1 MALDLRPERYGSK
14 AMAKGAEKTGAE
26 ILANVKPVKQ
36 TVQTSGRNPGGM
48 VAVNDWVNRY
58 NRVMEGVSKYD
69 EKRNGGFTRDASGG
83 YLGNINSLI
92 ADYENIR
99 DVADQFGFQDSLKY
113 LDQLKQLQNSIGE
126 INENFSQFEDEDAY
140 NRYMDYWKDQ
150 EEKRNLDLD
159 AYSRDISAL
168 EQQLED
174 YDPQIDWTD
183 TNQRKQYDAGLKELE
198 DEINRRKQYLAQAQ
212 RIQKKDDFS
221 AVANPESEKYDAA
234 FDNKSGYVST
244 EQDGKLKRAMT
255 QYSMGYGDLTYEYI
269 NNQNGIRDEIKHK
282 ASAYSKG
289 ETPFEE
295 KGYDFMT
302 EDEVGLY
309 NYYYSMGGKKSAEA
323 YLDTIQDDLNQR
335 KAAGMYQQME
345 GKTGAEMVFGVEAG
359 LDQFKSGIKGA
370 VRAVKGDDS
379 YVAPSAT
386 QYASGM
392 VREDLADDGFKLP
405 AWLGGASLGQVG
417 YDAIT
422 TTANMAPSIIGSVAS
437 NFVIPGSGAIV
448 GSALLGGSAGG
459 NAYQE
464 ALNEGYTADQ
474 ARGYGILSGA
484 SEIIMERLLGG
495 ISAYGGNALGKFFT
509 QNMRNADTALKQ
521 IAKKVGGSMLS
532 EFSEEYLQEVLTP
545 VFQNLTLGTDNE
557 VKLVSAEALYA
568 GFLGAITGGIMEGPQ
583 AIANARNATEV
594 PGNATVKESLTT
606 ELANSEDVEA
616 TAEESTVVG
625 AENAITTAGA
635 TTGKDSLHVG
645 QGTKT
650 ESTVTK
656 SSGKNESSSVKVGV
670 SKMETVQ
677 QTADIESFAQQFGT
691 QADAVRRNYL
701 EGQDLQEYELG
712 FEAAYTMGR
721 DGGKAES
728 LNNSSLPGLKYLSQ
742 SQREIAFSL
751 GRDAATAQ
759 NAVTATTEMPATSE
773 AAQTAQI
780 STGTPVEIARISN
793 VDGNGGMTFELAD
806 GRTVNADDIQHT
818 HSGEAVL
825 YEAVADLGASAE
837 ASNKLVDAWKN
848 DPTGVSA
855 ESYAAGMIDAFNY
868 GRYNIPETEMAQN
881 ESIQHLSE
889 GQRNTAYQL
898 GKAYGNEITQSKE
911 SKIQNAGAVPKVQ
924 NDSGAVVR
932 QTAASRSGG
941 DSEAAPT
948 RTGKVHFDRQGR
960 TLSAVQETGL
970 KTMEQLSQLFGT
982 EFHVFESY
990 EKDGKRVFR
999 DENGVERDA
1008 PNGWYD
1014 PETGHIHIDLNAGSG
1029 GRGTMLFTVAHE
1041 LTHFIR
1047 DWSPAKFD
1055 KLAEAVFELVY
1066 KEKNISVV
1074 ELVRKQQAKAAR
1086 NGMELTFDEAYEE
1099 VVADSMESIL
1109 TSGNVVELMAEVK
1122 RQDQSLWQKIRKWFQ
1137 DLAEDIRKMI
1147 DAYAGYKPDSAEGR
1161 AVAAME
1167 EMLPVIEG
1175 FYMDALQEA
1184 STNYQ
1189 AAEGQKN
1196 TTQEGGKKNSF
1207 AGRNAVTADHSALQQ
1222 AKQLQE
1228 QGVDNE
1234 TIRQRIGWFKGMD
1247 GKWRF
1252 EIDDSQMEISKEIS
1266 NYMRLGDLMQ
1276 HEKLFAAYPDL
1287 ADIDVVFQSLDTGVN
1302 GSYHPQFDSI
1312 NLSYRLKNDPIGL
1325 KDALVHEIQ
1334 HAIQHREGFTNGA
1347 TVASW
1352 ERKKK
1357 AGFDS
1362 RRAEDIRKAQ
1372 ETERELRRIQEEE
1385 PEFYRDMVELDAMT
1399 PDLPRGEIDWETL
1412 EKIEDDPV
1420 EWQQYDARRE
1430 ELEAKYGDT
1439 KVWDMNDLLYQREQA
1454 AKNVGRSGVEL
1465 YFDTAGEI
1473 EARDASN
1480 RRGKTP
1486 EQRKSSPPRL
1496 GNEDTVFAEG
1506 NAPADDYIPGDVAE
1520 SELEIGINEVAEMSP
1535 ISAISGTEFTTEGRT
1550 LLDDVDQF
1558 FKSVGGQVY
1567 NSRLGDINLTRRGVK
1582 DSLAHGM
1589 TPQKAAAFA
1598 AIPDVLR
1605 DGKVVG
1611 FEKNWK
1617 QRGYDSATIAAP
1629 ITIGG
1634 EEYLMAVIVHRS
1646 NSANRF
1652 YVHDVF
1658 TAKKEAT
1665 PFMTGTQNLGE
1676 PGGATST
1683 ISIIRKILDV
1693 KVKGS
1698 ESGKKYSHRDTV
1710 YTEDDIPRLE
1720 TKLTEA
1726 VRQRQDAQQHYE
1738 QLKNDSALVEAENRL
1753 TEIRNNGESRMA
1765 VLRTPEYKAA
1775 RQRRDAIKNQ
1785 LGIDHAMEEMYDLMD
1800 RERKL
1805 RKELDSA
1812 TEYIRT
1818 EHARLAEE
1826 KAVAASGMS
1835 EADYFRDRAEQ
1846 AFGTTKEFKFAGYLL
1861 PDGKMLDFTSKE
1873 GKQDGKRDKDHRE
1886 ISAIYEYTQ
1895 QSAALLRFLNDGN
1908 IRVMAETPGVDISE
1922 THEPTAAQYAEI
1934 KRFVRE
1940 YAGKRL
1946 FVVDVTG
1953 QNDTQ
1958 IGTYTYDGRV
1968 NADRVVNDIK
1978 YYFQTGSMRE
1988 PSKVASFRYSQRD
2001 PLQEKAIKA
2010 LEKENSQL
2018 KEDVSRLRDLVKL
2031 QKKLTGGKMVKPS
2044 SVEAAA
2050 RVLKKTADA
2059 TGDTK
2064 ELAKLLGEF
2073 YAYIANGEE
2082 LTWEGV
2088 QEAAQE
2094 AADWL
2099 WNNRKQT
2106 TDEYSAEILRDL
2118 RTRGVS
2124 FNEDQ
2129 KSEAAVTHDT
2139 FANYRKALFGS
2150 VKITENGMP
2159 LDEAWHELSTLYP
2172 GVFPED
2178 TNSGDMPRV
2187 LVDIVARLRS
2197 SDGTY
2202 MGYDEIMA
2210 RQSLIRDVY
2219 DSYWN
2224 VSTLYTVA
2232 DVKQKE
2238 INTLKSRH
2246 AQRMSDL
2253 RTKHREKVEQL
2264 HLEQKAAVEAV
2275 RAAERQRSQERTRK
2289 ALDKHRENQKQV
2301 AANRAER
2308 REKTEVRRKIR
2319 KAVMELNKLLNRGD
2333 KKKNVKDGMSEMV
2346 SKSLKLAEALFM
2358 DEYSNRDM
2366 LRNGVGIQMTDA
2378 EEILF
2383 REAQQLMESIE
2394 SGAIIEGMEFDGEID
2409 AMEQMKKLDS
2419 KLSGK
2424 MAKLKDVFAR
2434 ERKRLYGTTVSE
2446 LLGQLADEYS
2456 RLSEAED
2463 GAIRAA
2469 KDENVYAHL
2478 LQLQKDVGG
2487 TTVRDMTLNQLEQ
2500 VADAYT
2506 MVLTTVRNANKMF
2519 AKNLKFKRD
2528 TLAGMVMG
2536 EIGAAAKKISKLV
2549 SPGKDAMDRFS
2560 WNNLKPVYAFERLG
2574 SQTLKTLFGNI
2585 RKGQD
2590 VWAVDMQEADAFRRD
2605 QYKKHKRKDWDMEK
2619 QYSFEFESG
2628 KVDLSLEQIM
2638 SLYAYS
2644 RREAALD
2651 HLLKGGFVFGGS
2663 TEVFVK
2669 KNGIKRRYLKKDA
2682 TAYNLSATEL
2692 MQVIDS
2698 LTKEQK
2704 TFVEEMQ
2711 TYLSDVMGGKGN
2723 EVSMQMYGIKSFGE
2737 KNYFPLRSAG
2747 QYMEK
2752 AKEDSFRKEQGQ
2764 ISIVNSG
2771 FTKATTPHASNPITL
2786 DGFMDVWAEHV
2797 NDMAMYH
2804 GFVLPMEDFRR
2815 VYNYST
2821 PNVEEG
2827 NSQSVNAAIENAFGK
2842 AATGYIDQLYKDL
2855 NGGALSDN
2863 RENLFRKLVSLH
2875 KKAAVFASASV
2886 VIQQPSAF
2894 VRAFALVDP
2903 RHFIGPK
2910 VNRQRH
2916 KQLWAELKQYAP
2928 VAFVKE
2934 MGYFDTGMG
2943 RSAKDFLQAEEYS
2956 GIREKMVAL
2965 FTDADYR
2972 DEVLGKAPAL
2982 ADEYTWCM
2990 IWEAVKRETKVKN
3003 PGMDVKS
3010 NAFLQIAGERF
3021 AEVIDKTQVY
3031 DSVLSRSANMRSRA
3045 EYMNML
3051 TSFMAEPTTSINML
3065 EDALR
3070 KGDRKQ
3076 IKRTV
3081 GAVYGSVLLN
3091 SLLVSLVYAARD
3103 DDEDETYWEK
3113 YLSSVAVEVLDGINP
3128 ITYYPFLRDIW
3139 SIGQGYDVERADMS
3153 LITDFA
3159 NAAKAV
3165 VSGMK
3170 AVQDADDD
3178 SRQDA
3183 LGQLK
3188 DSLWGMTDS
3197 VANLTGVPVK
3207 NIRRDIEGARSMY
3220 QTIRKDLAGRKTT
3233 DLSLQDAVLADVM
3246 NAIPIGNLLYSKSK
3260 RDQLYGALV
3269 AGDATY
3275 VQRLRAGYDSD
3286 AAYHS
3291 AIKLALRDNDSRIL
3305 EAAVA
3310 WNAGDMETYIRIAK
3324 EIRGE
3329 NRFEQDDIVLAI
3341 RAEAS
3346 SMAEKDGSSASTVK
3360 GYFTNEKFG
3369 VAMGQNNVSMADTI
3383 RKDLIDTAVANGKT
3397 REEAEESVRST
3408 ARTQLKQ
3415 LYANGTITGA
3425 NAEKMLVKYGGYDQK
3440 DAAGKVAEWKYEK
3453 DFPELDGRITYAQY
3467 KRWETDGKSR
3477 GIGLDTFTDV
3487 VEYRGGNTSAG
3498 VRSQEDVAAYIN
3510 RMPIS
3515 TAQKDALWCC
3525 FWSESTLYKNAPWH

>member
-1 MALDLRPERYGSK
+1 MFR
-14 AMAKGAEKTGAE
+14 
-26 ILANVKPVKQ
+26 
-36 TVQTSGRNPGGM
+36 
-48 VAVNDWVNRY
+48 
-58 NRVMEGVSKYD
+58 
-69 EKRNGGFTRDASGG
+69 
-83 YLGNINSLI
+83 
-92 ADYENIR
+92 
-99 DVADQFGFQDSLKY
+99 
-113 LDQLKQLQNSIGE
+113 
-126 INENFSQFEDEDAY
+126 
-140 NRYMDYWKDQ
+140 
-150 EEKRNLDLD
+150 
-159 AYSRDISAL
+159 
-168 EQQLED
+168 
-174 YDPQIDWTD
+174 
-183 TNQRKQYDAGLKELE
+183 
-198 DEINRRKQYLAQAQ
+198 
-212 RIQKKDDFS
+212 FS
-221 AVANPESEKYDAA
+221 AIAA
-234 FDNKSGYVST
+234 
-244 EQDGKLKRAMT
+244 L
-255 QYSMGYGDLTYEYI
+255 
-269 NNQNGIRDEIKHK
+269 K
-282 ASAYSKG
+282 AS
-289 ETPFEE
+289 T
-295 KGYDFMT
+295 DR
-302 EDEVGLY
+302 L
-309 NYYYSMGGKKSAEA
+309 
-323 YLDTIQDDLNQR
+323 TI
-335 KAAGMYQQME
+335 
-345 GKTGAEMVFGVEAG
+345 
-359 LDQFKSGIKGA
+359 S
-370 VRAVKGDDS
+370 
-379 YVAPSAT
+379 
-386 QYASGM
+386 
-392 VREDLADDGFKLP
+392 
-405 AWLGGASLGQVG
+405 
-417 YDAIT
+417 
-422 TTANMAPSIIGSVAS
+422 
-437 NFVIPGSGAIV
+437 
-448 GSALLGGSAGG
+448 
-459 NAYQE
+459 
-464 ALNEGYTADQ
+464 
-474 ARGYGILSGA
+474 
-484 SEIIMERLLGG
+484 
-495 ISAYGGNALGKFFT
+495 
-509 QNMRNADTALKQ
+509 
-521 IAKKVGGSMLS
+521 
-532 EFSEEYLQEVLTP
+532 
-545 VFQNLTLGTDNE
+545 
-557 VKLVSAEALYA
+557 
-568 GFLGAITGGIMEGPQ
+568 
-583 AIANARNATEV
+583 
-594 PGNATVKESLTT
+594 
-606 ELANSEDVEA
+606 
-616 TAEESTVVG
+616 
-625 AENAITTAGA
+625 
-635 TTGKDSLHVG
+635 
-645 QGTKT
+645 
-650 ESTVTK
+650 
-656 SSGKNESSSVKVGV
+656 SSGK
-670 SKMETVQ
+670 
-677 QTADIESFAQQFGT
+677 F
-691 QADAVRRNYL
+691 
-701 EGQDLQEYELG
+701 
-712 FEAAYTMGR
+712 
-721 DGGKAES
+721 
-728 LNNSSLPGLKYLSQ
+728 
-742 SQREIAFSL
+742 
-751 GRDAATAQ
+751 
-759 NAVTATTEMPATSE
+759 
-773 AAQTAQI
+773 
-780 STGTPVEIARISN
+780 
-793 VDGNGGMTFELAD
+793 
-806 GRTVNADDIQHT
+806 
-818 HSGEAVL
+818 
-825 YEAVADLGASAE
+825 
-837 ASNKLVDAWKN
+837 
-848 DPTGVSA
+848 
-855 ESYAAGMIDAFNY
+855 
-868 GRYNIPETEMAQN
+868 
-881 ESIQHLSE
+881 
-889 GQRNTAYQL
+889 
-898 GKAYGNEITQSKE
+898 
-911 SKIQNAGAVPKVQ
+911 
-924 NDSGAVVR
+924 
-932 QTAASRSGG
+932 
-941 DSEAAPT
+941 
-948 RTGKVHFDRQGR
+948 
-960 TLSAVQETGL
+960 
-970 KTMEQLSQLFGT
+970 
-982 EFHVFESY
+982 
-990 EKDGKRVFR
+990 
-999 DENGVERDA
+999 
-1008 PNGWYD
+1008 
-1014 PETGHIHIDLNAGSG
+1014 
-1029 GRGTMLFTVAHE
+1029 
-1041 LTHFIR
+1041 
-1047 DWSPAKFD
+1047 
-1055 KLAEAVFELVY
+1055 
-1066 KEKNISVV
+1066 
-1074 ELVRKQQAKAAR
+1074 
-1086 NGMELTFDEAYEE
+1086 
-1099 VVADSMESIL
+1099 
-1109 TSGNVVELMAEVK
+1109 
-1122 RQDQSLWQKIRKWFQ
+1122 
-1137 DLAEDIRKMI
+1137 
-1147 DAYAGYKPDSAEGR
+1147 
-1161 AVAAME
+1161 
-1167 EMLPVIEG
+1167 
-1175 FYMDALQEA
+1175 
-1184 STNYQ
+1184 
-1189 AAEGQKN
+1189 
-1196 TTQEGGKKNSF
+1196 
-1207 AGRNAVTADHSALQQ
+1207 
-1222 AKQLQE
+1222 
-1228 QGVDNE
+1228 
-1234 TIRQRIGWFKGMD
+1234 
-1247 GKWRF
+1247 
-1252 EIDDSQMEISKEIS
+1252 
-1266 NYMRLGDLMQ
+1266 
-1276 HEKLFAAYPDL
+1276 
-1287 ADIDVVFQSLDTGVN
+1287 
-1302 GSYHPQFDSI
+1302 
-1312 NLSYRLKNDPIGL
+1312 
-1325 KDALVHEIQ
+1325 
-1334 HAIQHREGFTNGA
+1334 
-1347 TVASW
+1347 
-1352 ERKKK
+1352 
-1357 AGFDS
+1357 
-1362 RRAEDIRKAQ
+1362 
-1372 ETERELRRIQEEE
+1372 
-1385 PEFYRDMVELDAMT
+1385 
-1399 PDLPRGEIDWETL
+1399 
-1412 EKIEDDPV
+1412 
-1420 EWQQYDARRE
+1420 
-1430 ELEAKYGDT
+1430 
-1439 KVWDMNDLLYQREQA
+1439 
-1454 AKNVGRSGVEL
+1454 
-1465 YFDTAGEI
+1465 
-1473 EARDASN
+1473 
-1480 RRGKTP
+1480 
-1486 EQRKSSPPRL
+1486 
-1496 GNEDTVFAEG
+1496 
-1506 NAPADDYIPGDVAE
+1506 
-1520 SELEIGINEVAEMSP
+1520 

-1550 LLDDVDQF
+1550 LLDDVDRF

-1617 QRGYDSATIAAP
+1617 HRGYDSATIAAP

-1634 EEYLMAVIVHRS
+1634 EEYLMAVVVHRS

-1683 ISIIRKILDV
+1683 ISIIRKILSV
-1693 KVKGS
+1693 KAKQVA
-1698 ESGKKYSHRDTV
+1698 SGKKFSHRDSNG
-1710 YTEDDIPRLE
+1710 TE
-1720 TKLTEA
+1720 LT
-1726 VRQRQDAQQHYE
+1726 DAQIEYFR
-1738 QLKNDSALVEAENRL
+1738 DSKV
-1753 TEIRNNGESRMA
+1753 
-1765 VLRTPEYKAA
+1765 
-1775 RQRRDAIKNQ
+1775 RDAEGNLLVVYHGTKAGGFNIFK
-1785 LGIDHAMEEMYDLMD
+1785 YDKAVQTGTDFGEAFYFTSD
-1800 RERKL
+1800 REKAGGYSYDVTKDKRVAQY
-1805 RKELDSA
+1805 RKERDALRDRFLQ
-1812 TEYIRT
+1812 TR
-1818 EHARLAEE
+1818 
-1826 KAVAASGMS
+1826 S
-1835 EADYFRDRAEQ
+1835 EADKKAFLSYKLDGKDLHDMINDEGYQTEGSEVKEVYLHLKNPLIADAGGKYYYEVYTDYFDRARKN
-1846 AFGTTKEFKFAGYLL
+1846 G
-1861 PDGKMLDFTSKE
+1861 
-1873 GKQDGKRDKDHRE
+1873 
-1886 ISAIYEYTQ
+1886 
-1895 QSAALLRFLNDGN
+1895 NDGIIVSN
-1908 IRVMAETPGVDISE
+1908 VIDNPRGEARPIDTYIAFRPDQIKNTDNLNPTDDPDI
-1922 THEPTAAQYAEI
+1922 
-1934 KRFVRE
+1934 
-1940 YAGKRL
+1940 
-1946 FVVDVTG
+1946 
-1953 QNDTQ
+1953 
-1958 IGTYTYDGRV
+1958 
-1968 NADRVVNDIK
+1968 
-1978 YYFQTGSMRE
+1978 
-1988 PSKVASFRYSQRD
+1988 RYSQRD
-2001 PLQEKAIKA
+2001 PLQEKALKA
-2010 LEKENSQL
+2010 LQKENAQL

-2050 RVLKKTADA
+2050 RVLKKNADA

-2082 LTWEGV
+2082 LTWECV

-2159 LDEAWHELSTLYP
+2159 LDEAWHELSALYP

-2238 INTLKSRH
+2238 INALKSRH
-2246 AQRMSDL
+2246 AQHMSDL

-2264 HLEQKAAVEAV
+2264 HLEQKTAVEAV

-2308 REKTEVRRKIR
+2308 REKTEVRRRIR
-2319 KAVMELNKLLNRGD
+2319 KAVMELDKLLNRGD

-2378 EEILF
+2378 EEKLF
-2383 REAQQLMESIE
+2383 REAQQLMKSIE
-2394 SGAIIEGMEFDGEID
+2394 SGAVIEGMEFDGEID
-2409 AMEQMKKLDS
+2409 AMEQMKKLDG

-2424 MAKLKDVFAR
+2424 MVKLKDVFAR

-2487 TTVRDMTLNQLEQ
+2487 TTVRDMNLNQLEQ

-2536 EIGAAAKKISKLV
+2536 EIGAAAKKRGILLK
-2549 SPGKDAMDRFS
+2549 PGQDPKDKFL

-2574 SQTLKTLFGNI
+2574 SQTLKTMFGNI

-2590 VWAVDMQEADAFRRD
+2590 VWAVDMQEADVFRRE
-2605 QYKKHKRKDWDMEK
+2605 QYRKHDRKNWDMEK

-2644 RREAALD
+2644 RRETALD
-2651 HLLKGGFVFGGS
+2651 HLMKGGFVFGDN
-2663 TEVFVK
+2663 TEVFIK
-2669 KNGIKRRYLKKDA
+2669 ENGIRRRYLKQDA
-2682 TAYNLSATEL
+2682 TAYSLTADELLKVVDTLSA
-2692 MQVIDS
+2692 
-2698 LTKEQK
+2698 EQK
-2704 TFVEEMQ
+2704 AFVEEMQ

-2723 EVSMQMYGIKSFGE
+2723 EVSLQMYGIKSFGE

-2815 VYNYST
+2815 VYNYSS

-2827 NSQSVNAAIENAFGK
+2827 KSKSVNAAIENAFGK

-2855 NGGALSDN
+2855 NGGAVSDN
-2863 RENLFRKLVSLH
+2863 RENLFRKLVGLH

-2928 VAFVKE
+2928 VAFIKE

-2943 RSAKDFLQAEEYS
+2943 KSAKDFLQSEEYS
-2956 GIREKMVAL
+2956 GIWEKMAAL

-2972 DEVLGKAPAL
+2972 DEILGKAPAL

-3139 SIGQGYDVERADMS
+3139 SVGQGYDVERADMS

-3159 NAAKAV
+3159 NAAKNVISA
-3165 VSGMK
+3165 GQK
-3170 AVQDADDD
+3170 VQEA
-3178 SRQDA
+3178 A
-3183 LGQLK
+3183 EGEEAAAMEKFK
-3188 DSLWGMTDS
+3188 DSLWGLGDS
-3197 VANLTGVPVK
+3197 VASLTGLPVK

-3269 AGDATY
+3269 AGDTTY

-3291 AIKLALRDNDSRIL
+3291 AIKLALRDNDSRIW

-3310 WNAGDMETYIRIAK
+3310 WNTGDMETYIRIAK

-3329 NRFEQDDIVLAI
+3329 NRFDQDDIVLAI

-3360 GYFTNEKFG
+3360 GYFTNEKIG

-3440 DAAGKVAEWKYEK
+3440 DATGKVAEWKYEK

>member
-1 MALDLRPERYGSK
+1 MASYKELIRQSNVAGSYRSKETIGSK
-14 AMAKGAEKTGAE
+14 A
-26 ILANVKPVKQ
+26 
-36 TVQTSGRNPGGM
+36 S
-48 VAVNDWVNRY
+48 Y
-58 NRVMEGVSKYD
+58 
-69 EKRNGGFTRDASGG
+69 
-83 YLGNINSLI
+83 
-92 ADYENIR
+92 AD
-99 DVADQFGFQDSLKY
+99 L
-113 LDQLKQLQNSIGE
+113 LKQASIDRFDNAVRNVDDSYISTFENAANDFRSTSQTAYEGMNWGNSSQITANRRIAQEDLDFRQSVIRSWLEKNKSSIGE
-126 INENFSQFEDEDAY
+126 D
-140 NRYMDYWKDQ
+140 RYRSVSDV
-150 EEKRNLDLD
+150 LD
-159 AYSRDISAL
+159 AYRKDSTNIMRSFDDAVRFYS
-168 EQQLED
+168 QWKTED
-174 YDPQIDWTD
+174 SYKKDAKNIEY
-183 TNQRKQYDAGLKELE
+183 QRKYHGKTYDA
-198 DEINRRKQYLAQAQ
+198 IQ
-212 RIQKKDDFS
+212 RILADMDDGEEKKWLRSNQYGF
-221 AVANPESEKYDAA
+221 AKNNAN
-234 FDNKSGYVST
+234 FDSFSGYSST
-244 EQDGKLKRAMT
+244 ALDSNWEKMWS
-255 QYSMGYGDLTYEYI
+255 QYGMGYGDLTYEYI
-269 NNQNGIRDEIKHK
+269 NNQNGIRDEIRRK
-282 ASAYSKG
+282 ASTYSSDTKRAPVFVKNNYDQMTSDEIATYNYFYSKYGKEKAEDYLYSIGSTLEARANG
-289 ETPFEE
+289 ETANNFSSFADKHP
-295 KGYDFMT
+295 YLASAVS
-302 EDEVGLY
+302 VG
-309 NYYYSMGGKKSAEA
+309 
-323 YLDTIQDDLNQR
+323 T
-335 KAAGMYQQME
+335 
-345 GKTGAEMVFGVEAG
+345 
-359 LDQFKSGIKGA
+359 
-370 VRAVKGDDS
+370 
-379 YVAPSAT
+379 
-386 QYASGM
+386 
-392 VREDLADDGFKLP
+392 
-405 AWLGGASLGQVG
+405 
-417 YDAIT
+417 
-422 TTANMAPSIIGSVAS
+422 SV
-437 NFVIPGSGAIV
+437 GSGAEYLGDILEYGKDV
-448 GSALLGGSAGG
+448 VKYGKDARMGENELSLMTNAVRGTVMDKVDWEIGNWDAFDFLYSTAMSGIDSIAASSVPGGSAILGLSAAAQGTNDAIQRGMNGGQAFWNGLFNGVFECLFESFSIGNFKRLKEVAPDSIKTIFKNLSKSMLVNASEEMATEIANIGYDTLINGEFANYTKEDLKNGKWKDAVLQVLEAGASGALMGVGFSGIG
-459 NAYQE
+459 NAI
-464 ALNEGYTADQ
+464 GYFNGRKT
-474 ARGYGILSGA
+474 
-484 SEIIMERLLGG
+484 E
-495 ISAYGGNALGKFFT
+495 T
-509 QNMRNADTALKQ
+509 TALSK
-521 IAKKVGGSMLS
+521 
-532 EFSEEYLQEVLTP
+532 
-545 VFQNLTLGTDNE
+545 
-557 VKLVSAEALYA
+557 
-568 GFLGAITGGIMEGPQ
+568 
-583 AIANARNATEV
+583 ATETAEKSTQK
-594 PGNATVKESLTT
+594 PGNATPLPG
-606 ELANSEDVEA
+606 NA
-616 TAEESTVVG
+616 TAENVEAVTEESSEVG
-625 AENAITTAGA
+625 DKMSA
-635 TTGKDSLHVG
+635 
-645 QGTKT
+645 T

-656 SSGKNESSSVKVGV
+656 SSSKNESSSVKVGV

-677 QTADIESFAQQFGT
+677 KTADIESFAQQFGT
-691 QADAVRRNYL
+691 QANAVRRNYM

-728 LNNSSLPGLKYLSQ
+728 LSNSSLPGLKYLNQ
-742 SQREIAFSL
+742 IQLEIAFSL
-751 GRDAATAQ
+751 GRDAAAAQ
-759 NAVTATTEMPATSE
+759 NSVTATKEMPTASE
-773 AAQTAQI
+773 AAKTVQI
-780 STGTPVEIARISN
+780 STGTPVEISRISN
-793 VDGNGGMTFELAD
+793 VDSNGGMTFELTD
-806 GRTVNADDIQHT
+806 GRIVNADDIQHAQ
-818 HSGEAVL
+818 SGDAVL
-825 YEAVADLGASAE
+825 YDAVADLGASAE
-837 ASNKLVDAWKN
+837 VSNKLVDTWKN
-848 DPTGVSA
+848 DPADVSA
-855 ESYAAGMIDAFNY
+855 ESYAAGMTDAFNY
-868 GRYNIPETEMAQN
+868 GRYNIPEAEMEKN
-881 ESIQHLSE
+881 ESIQQLTV

-898 GKAYGNEITQSKE
+898 GKAYGRETAQTKE
-911 SKIQNAGAVPKVQ
+911 SKIQN
-924 NDSGAVVR
+924 SGALPKKQNVSEAAAQ
-932 QTAASRSGG
+932 QTITSRSGV
-941 DSEAAPT
+941 DSAAAAPT
-948 RTGKVHFDRQGR
+948 KTGKVYFDRQGR

-970 KTMEQLSQLFGT
+970 KTMEQLSRLLGV
-982 EFHVFESY
+982 EFYVFESY
-990 EKDGKRVFR
+990 EKDGKRVYL
-999 DENGVERDA
+999 DENGVEKNA
-1008 PNGWYD
+1008 PNGWYA
-1014 PETGHIHIDLNAGSG
+1014 PKTGHIHIDLNAGSG

-1122 RQDQSLWQKIRKWFQ
+1122 QQDQSLWQKIRKWFQ

-1167 EMLPVIEG
+1167 GMLPVIES

-1184 STNYQ
+1184 SANYQ
-1189 AAEGQKN
+1189 ASEGQNN
-1196 TTQEGGKKNSF
+1196 TTQEGGRKNSF
-1207 AGRNAVTADHSALQQ
+1207 AGREAVTADRSALQQ
-1222 AKQLQE
+1222 AEQMQKQ
-1228 QGVDNE
+1228 GADNE
-1234 TIRQRIGWFKGMD
+1234 TIRLQTGWFRGMD

-1252 EIDDSQMEISKEIS
+1252 EIDDSQMLISENLS
-1266 NYMRLGDLMQ
+1266 NYMRLGDLMH
-1276 HEKLFAAYPDL
+1276 HEKLYAAYPDM
-1287 ADIDVVFQSLDTGVN
+1287 ADIDVVFQSLDAGVN

-1312 NLSYRLKNDPIGL
+1312 NLSYKLKNDPIGL
-1325 KDALVHEIQ
+1325 KDALVHELQ
-1334 HAIQHREGFTNGA
+1334 HAIQQREGFTKGA
-1347 TVASW
+1347 TAESW
-1352 ERKKK
+1352 ERKKN

-1362 RRAEDIRKAQ
+1362 RLAEDIRKAQ

-1520 SELEIGINEVAEMSP
+1520 SELEIGINEVAEMSS

-1550 LLDDVDQF
+1550 LLDDVDRF

-1683 ISIIRKILDV
+1683 ISIIRKILSV
-1693 KVKGS
+1693 KAKQVA
-1698 ESGKKYSHRDTV
+1698 SGKKLSHRDSNG
-1710 YTEDDIPRLE
+1710 TE
-1720 TKLTEA
+1720 LT
-1726 VRQRQDAQQHYE
+1726 DAQ
-1738 QLKNDSALVEAENRL
+1738 AE
-1753 TEIRNNGESRMA
+1753 
-1765 VLRTPEYKAA
+1765 
-1775 RQRRDAIKNQ
+1775 
-1785 LGIDHAMEEMYDLMD
+1785 
-1800 RERKL
+1800 
-1805 RKELDSA
+1805 
-1812 TEYIRT
+1812 
-1818 EHARLAEE
+1818 
-1826 KAVAASGMS
+1826 
-1835 EADYFRDRAEQ
+1835 YFRDSKVRDAEGNLLIMHHGTKNGDFTVFDRTRAARKSGFAVYGRGNYFTVFEEGAKHYGKRVVSAYLNIKNPLLTTAHRG
-1846 AFGTTKEFKFAGYLL
+1846 AFVSDVAEALGINADEVSMQTVSTNLKKAGY
-1861 PDGKMLDFTSKE
+1861 DGVIVRGIGEDE
-1873 GKQDGKRDKDHRE
+1873 GR
-1886 ISAIYEYTQ
+1886 IVIA
-1895 QSAALLRFLNDGN
+1895 
-1908 IRVMAETPGVDISE
+1908 V
-1922 THEPTAAQYAEI
+1922 
-1934 KRFVRE
+1934 
-1940 YAGKRL
+1940 
-1946 FVVDVTG
+1946 
-1953 QNDTQ
+1953 
-1958 IGTYTYDGRV
+1958 TYDSAQIK
-1968 NADRVVNDIK
+1968 NTDNLNPTDDPDI
-1978 YYFQTGSMRE
+1978 
-1988 PSKVASFRYSQRD
+1988 RYSQRD
-2001 PLQEKAIKA
+2001 PLQEKAVKA
-2010 LEKENSQL
+2010 LEKENAQL

-2044 SVEAAA
+2044 SVESAA

-2064 ELAKLLGEF
+2064 ELARLLGEF

-2088 QEAAQE
+2088 QEAAQG

-2106 TDEYSAEILRDL
+2106 ADEYSTEILKDL

-2159 LDEAWHELSTLYP
+2159 LDEAWHELSGLYP

-2178 TNSGDMPRV
+2178 TKSGDMPRV

-2202 MGYDEIMA
+2202 IGYDEIMA

-2238 INTLKSRH
+2238 INALKSRH

-2264 HLEQKAAVEAV
+2264 HLEQKAAVESV

-2308 REKTEVRRKIR
+2308 REKTEVRMKIR
-2319 KAVMELNKLLNRGD
+2319 KAVMELDKLLNRGD

-2378 EEILF
+2378 EEKLF

-2394 SGAIIEGMEFDGEID
+2394 SGAVIEGMEFDGEID

-2419 KLSGK
+2419 KLSSK

-2487 TTVRDMTLNQLEQ
+2487 TTVRDMNLNQLEQ

-2536 EIGAAAKKISKLV
+2536 EIGADAKKISKLV
-2549 SPGKDAMDRFS
+2549 SPGKDAADKFS

-2682 TAYNLSATEL
+2682 TAYNLSAIEL

-2704 TFVEEMQ
+2704 AFVEEMQ

-2943 RSAKDFLQAEEYS
+2943 KSAKDFLQAEEYS
-2956 GIREKMVAL
+2956 GIREKMAAL

-2990 IWEAVKRETKVKN
+2990 IWEAVKRETKVRN
-3003 PGMDVKS
+3003 PGMDAKS

-3091 SLLVSLVYAARD
+3091 TLLVSLVYAARD

-3220 QTIRKDLAGRKTT
+3220 QTISKDLAGRKTT

-3291 AIKLALRDNDSRIL
+3291 AIKLALRDNDSRIW

-3310 WNAGDMETYIRIAK
+3310 WNAGDMDTYIRIAK

-3329 NRFEQDDIVLAI
+3329 NRFDQDDIVLAI

-3346 SMAEKDGSSASTVK
+3346 SMQEKESSSSDKVY

-3383 RKDLIDTAVANGKT
+3383 RKDLIDTVVANGKT

-3425 NAEKMLVKYGGYDQK
+3425 NAEKMLVKYGGMETEEAKARTKAWGWINQNPNSEATVEQAEAYQRPLEGLDRS
-3440 DAAGKVAEWKYEK
+3440 VA
-3453 DFPELDGRITYAQY
+3453 DM
-3467 KRWETDGKSR
+3467 
-3477 GIGLDTFTDV
+3477 GIGMDIYLNEKKAVDSFTSDKD
-3487 VEYRGGNTSAG
+3487 ENGKTIAYSRINKAFP
-3498 VRSQEDVAAYIN
+3498 YIN
-3510 RMPIS
+3510 RLNLTREQK
-3515 TAQKDALWCC
+3515 TALAVACGWSYKTVMENKLW
-3525 FWSESTLYKNAPWH
+3525 